1 MSVHDSRTM
10 NAAEQPPASVQP
22 PREMNEPAKRE
33 FAPGL
38 TGSRSVRQSAPPREL
53 PALEE
58 LMDRLVEANG
68 SPEGDFTTEEGVLRA
83 LCGEALMPLLDYRKL
98 LMGGGASVQESAR
111 ERAKAWDRTR
121 DPNGL
126 LWEQHPQWY
135 RDRLAVW
142 LASLRP
148 AAAPSE
154 EPRAWAYRLARSITA
169 DRQYTDFGPL
179 QLSFEKPN
187 VPEGSISDLMPL
199 GKITA
204 ADNTPKGLAK
214 GTPKEAAAAPSE
226 AETAHKALDVFG
238 IARAHESG
246 EYEFTLTERI
256 QRLAHRGAAAALPP
270 TLTGVL
276 IRCREAIA
284 SLPIDALGEGSA
296 ECTAPDGEAGLMT
309 WPLRDELLDEINRA
323 LSTST
328 GEPK

>member
-1 MSVHDSRTM
+1 M
-10 NAAEQPPASVQP
+10 NPTPSAEQPPASVQP

-154 EPRAWAYRLARSITA
+154 RVITMTPAEYAEMQQVIDGWANRA
-169 DRQYTDFGPL
+169 TDAEQKVREL
-179 QLSFEKPN
+179 E
-187 VPEGSISDLMPL
+187 
-199 GKITA
+199 
-204 ADNTPKGLAK
+204 AK
-214 GTPKEAAAAPSE
+214 LYS
-226 AETAHKALDVFG
+226 
-238 IARAHESG
+238 
-246 EYEFTLTERI
+246 
-256 QRLAHRGAAAALPP
+256 RGAAAALPP
-270 TLTGVL
+270 TLEE
-276 IRCREAIA
+276 RF
-284 SLPIDALGEGSA
+284 
-296 ECTAPDGEAGLMT
+296 
-309 WPLRDELLDEINRA
+309 LRPA
-323 LSTST
+323 LSPIVNDAFKRARNNGGMALPDAEPFVTAIIRTYEQMQEQAAALARTPHEPQDAAPQVSTSPPET
-328 GEPK
+328 AET